1 VLIETRVPAPLVP
14 LGVFRRR
21 ALVGAN
27 LVALTL
33 TATTGAAAV
42 LSTSHLQQVLDQSP
56 TATGFVLLPF
66 SLCVVAG
73 AGLGPALIARFG
85 AGPTA
90 ACGLLGVCAGML
102 LFSRISTHA
111 GIPYLLAGLAL
122 SGGCLGWA
130 SVAATGAGTA
140 EARDGEAGM
149 VAGLL
154 NTATQLG
161 TSIGIAALTT
171 IAAARTDTIA
181 RDGIPRA
188 ASLVEGFQTAYLVA
202 SALAAAGVLA
212 AAPLLARH
220 AAATRSSTAG

>member
-1 VLIETRVPAPLVP
+1 
-14 LGVFRRR
+14 
-21 ALVGAN
+21 
-27 LVALTL
+27 
-33 TATTGAAAV
+33 
-42 LSTSHLQQVLDQSP
+42 
-56 TATGFVLLPF
+56 
-66 SLCVVAG
+66 
-73 AGLGPALIARFG
+73 
-85 AGPTA
+85 
-90 ACGLLGVCAGML
+90 ML

-111 GIPYLLAGLAL
+111 GIPLPARRPRPVRRL
-122 SGGCLGWA
+122 SRLGV
-130 SVAATGAGTA
+130 VAATGAGTA

-202 SALAAAGVLA
+202 SALAAAGALA